1 MTDIA
6 ADMPPASLYKYRWFD
21 KGREGGQAY
30 DWDRAII
37 VGCSL
42 WAGSPLFFNDPFDCY
57 PVVDFDGTQQE
68 KAAWAAQV
76 GADNRMSEQ
85 QVLAIMENA
94 LRNPAA
100 RALMTDWRSNL
111 AELSVL
117 SLTEEPDDM
126 LMWAHYANSHKG
138 YCLELDATVPPL
150 SFANRVRY
158 VPERPTFRLFDPNKA
173 EKLMHMLLN
182 KADFWEHEHEWRMV
196 RPIEQGPL
204 IFPPEGLKSIIFGA
218 GIMPDDEAALRAMAN
233 ERAVPVVFKRAKLDN
248 RNYRLEIVE
257 D

>member
-6 ADMPPASLYKYRWFD
+6 ADMPPASLYKYRCFD
-21 KGREGGQAY
+21 KGREGGQDY

-68 KAAWAAQV
+68 RSDWAAQV
-76 GADNRMSEQ
+76 AANNEMSEQ

-94 LRNPAA
+94 LKNPTAI
-100 RALMTDWRSNL
+100 ALMADWRRNL
-111 AELSVL
+111 AQLSVL

-150 SFANRVRY
+150 SFANRVHY
-158 VPERPTFRLFDPNKA
+158 IPERPTFRLFDPNKA
-173 EKLMHMLLN
+173 DKLVHMLLI

-196 RPIEQGPL
+196 RPVEHGPL
-204 IFPPEGLKSIIFGA
+204 IIPTESLKSIIFGA
-218 GIMPDDEAALRAMAN
+218 GITPGDEAELREMAN
-233 ERAVPVVFKRAKLDN
+233 EREVPVAFKRAKLDN
-248 RNYRLEIVE
+248 RDYRLEIIE
-257 D
+257 A